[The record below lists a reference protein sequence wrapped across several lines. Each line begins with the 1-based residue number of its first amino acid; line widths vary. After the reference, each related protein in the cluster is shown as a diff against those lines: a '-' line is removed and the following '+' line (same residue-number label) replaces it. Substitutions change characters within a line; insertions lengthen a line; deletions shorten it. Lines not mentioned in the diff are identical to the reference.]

1 MDNFNDDF
9 NKAVELQSNLSG
21 NLLERK
27 QLILKG
33 NSTGRVDYRLK
44 GGVESLKNDL
54 KQLQKIAYLYKND
67 NIKYKGIA

>member
-1 MDNFNDDF
+1 MDNFNADLA
-9 NKAVELQSNLSG
+9 KAVSLQSDLSG

-44 GGVESLKNDL
+44 GGNESLKNEL
-54 KQLQKIAYLYKND
+54 KQL
-67 NIKYKGIA
+67 

>member
-1 MDNFNDDF
+1 MDNFNADL
-9 NKAVELQSNLSG
+9 NKATNLYNDLSG

-44 GGVESLKNDL
+44 GGAESLKNEL
-54 KQLQKIAYLYKND
+54 K
-67 NIKYKGIA
+67 